1 MTVEGTFTSV
11 CLYIQV
17 SLVVGVVFCLILYRV
32 AVAALLYIVVSQISG
47 GPSVGDLFV
56 SITAAIIQLIFV
68 MILNN
73 MYQFL
78 AYKLT
83 DWGRCLCGCG
93 DVCGHHVSVG
103 GCGCGVCI
111 VSWGLGITVF
121 LFSELHRTQTQYDDS
136 FTVKLYI
143 FQFVNYY
150 SSIFYIAFF
159 KGK

>member
-1 MTVEGTFTSV
+1 MAVEGAFTSV

-32 AVAALLYIVVSQISG
+32 AVAALLYIVVSQIQG

-73 MYQFL
+73 VYQFL

-83 DWGRCLCGCG
+83 DWGRCVCVGVCLYVFVC
-93 DVCGHHVSVG
+93 VCGGVWVWPVG
-103 GCGCGVCI
+103 I
-111 VSWGLGITVF
+111 LTSLLF
-121 LFSELHRTQTQYDDS
+121 LLSELHRTQTQYDDS